1 MFTIY
6 HPELH
11 EVATRVHRMNREFF
25 AGQWSPN
32 ELHAYQLEGLKETL
46 RYVKRGSPFYQRHLA
61 DFDDRFIDKL
71 TLDSF
76 AELPFTSK
84 DDLRREMRD
93 MMSKPLA
100 DCCFFYE
107 TTGTTGTATPCPRDY
122 VDTIYNNMAVTSCLE
137 TILKGGERK
146 HFVGVCGPTELHSF
160 GDTLGDVC
168 KNLGLG
174 MAKFWAYSPVI
185 GLRKSVETLR
195 ELGITALMCTPGM
208 ALTTAKLAHQL
219 GYDLK
224 RDFALEVIMLTGEL
238 GSPAMMKNI
247 ESLFGARTY
256 NFLYGAQEAL
266 VLATVVRTGRMHVFP
281 VNYFYEVI
289 DPATGRRVEAV
300 DGVRAGEL
308 VISMLFQGS
317 KPLVRYRTGDFVRL
331 HEAARD
337 DLFPS
342 PVVEVLGRT
351 RDALEINGHRIQ
363 GYDLEQ
369 LLMERVPPA
378 LGYQITISNEG
389 VDRLAITL
397 ELLGGGEDAAC
408 ARAVEAALGE
418 RLGVATTVRFGE
430 LGSIGSTGA
439 LVSWKAARIVDTRPP
454 KGGDPELAAR
464 LAEERRIAEQ
474 IAATRDLQLARA
486 VTRS

>member
-6 HPELH
+6 RPELH
-11 EVATRVHRMNREFF
+11 QVATRVHDMNRDFF
-25 AGQWSPN
+25 AGRWSP
-32 ELHAYQLEGLKETL
+32 EQLREYQLAGLRDTL
-46 RYVKRGSPFYQRHLA
+46 RYVKQASPFYRRHFA
-61 DFDDRFIDKL
+61 RFDDAFVDGL
-71 TLDSF
+71 TLESF

-84 DDLRREMRD
+84 DDLRREMLD
-93 MMSKPLA
+93 MLSKPLA

-107 TTGTTGTATPCPRDY
+107 TTGTTGPATPCPRDY
-122 VDTIYNNMAVTSCLE
+122 VDTIYNNMAVTSCLS
-137 TILKGGERK
+137 TILVEGDRK

-185 GLRKSVETLR
+185 GLKKSVETLR

-208 ALTTAKLAHQL
+208 ALTTAKVARQL

-224 RDFALEVIMLTGEL
+224 KDFALEVIMLTGEL

-247 ESLFGARTY
+247 GSLFGARSY

-266 VLATVVRTGRMHVFP
+266 VLATVVRSGQMHTFP
-281 VNYFYEVI
+281 INFFYEVI
-289 DPATGRRVEAV
+289 DPVSGRRVEAV
-300 DGVRAGEL
+300 DGVRSGEL
-308 VISMLFQGS
+308 VVSMLFQGS
-317 KPLVRYRTGDFVRL
+317 KPMLRYRTGDSVRL
-331 HEAARD
+331 RD
-337 DLFPS
+337 ASAGDLFPS

-351 RDALEINGHRIQ
+351 RDALELGGHAIQ

-369 LLMERVPPA
+369 LLMERVPAA
-378 LGYQITISNEG
+378 LGYQITISNDG
-389 VDRLAITL
+389 VDRLAVKL
-397 ELLGGGEDAAC
+397 ELLDSGEDAAC
-408 ARAVEAALGE
+408 ARAVAEAFRA
-418 RLGVATTVRFGE
+418 RLGVETTVSFGE

-454 KGGDPELAAR
+454 KQGNAALAAR
-464 LAEERRIAEQ
+464 LAEERRVAEQ
-474 IAATRDLQLARA
+474 IAATRDRMLAGVA
-486 VTRS
+486 KP